1 MSLWKIAWRSIQT
14 RALASG
20 LTAVAMGLGVALV
33 VAVLVIYEVV
43 DHTYRRGGAGCD
55 LVVGAKGDGLSL
67 VLSSAYYLKKP
78 IGNIPYSY
86 YRDLVEGYVEPQVQI
101 ETAVPICMGDTYE
114 GHPVVGTTP
123 EMFDRMRYLGDR
135 RYEFDDGGNFA
146 WDDHTGAVVGWA
158 VARQEQLAVDS
169 EFKTAHGT
177 GKKAHTHDQLFT
189 VRGVLKHT
197 GMPVDRAVFVN
208 MEGFYG
214 LHVGKAG
221 DHAAEHEDLP
231 SEQGEAEQGHDE
243 AAHGDEG
250 TDPDRAPAEREEA
263 GHGEQD
269 HGTNGE
275 TVAPDAPLGSLSGFV
290 YADRNND
297 GLKDPRETA
306 LPHVEVALIRTD
318 AEGTQVTHRIKKT
331 DHAGFYRFTN
341 LPPGTYTIVET
352 QPGGYFDG
360 IDHLGTAGGE
370 ASNDRFANIELQGGF
385 DATDYNFGEQ
395 EGVTAVLVCLDD
407 ITRWRIE
414 DLKTKINRGPVAQA
428 ASPTAEITGLLENI
442 VGRIQEL
449 LLLFAVLIVVVAGIG
464 IMVSIYN
471 SMSDRRHEIAVMRAL
486 GAGRMTVMIVILL
499 ESILLSLGG
508 GAIGILLGHGLIAA
522 LSPTIF
528 QQTGVAIGLFDF
540 RLVELVLIPG
550 LIVLASLVGYLPA
563 KTAYRTDVARSL
575 TANP

>member
-14 RALASG
+14 RALASA

-55 LVVGAKGDGLSL
+55 LIVGAKGDGLSL
-67 VLSSAYYLKKP
+67 VLNSAYYLKKP

-86 YRDLVEGYVEPQVQI
+86 YRDLVEGYVEPKVQI
-101 ETAVPICMGDTYE
+101 ETAVPICMGDSFE
-114 GHPVVGTTP
+114 GHPVIGTTP
-123 EMFDRMRYLGDR
+123 EMFDEMRYLGDR
-135 RYEFDDGGNFA
+135 PYEFDDGGNFT
-146 WDDHTGAVVGWA
+146 WEDHTGAVVGWA
-158 VARQEQLAVDS
+158 VARQEELGVDS
-169 EFKTAHGT
+169 EFKTDHGT
-177 GKKAHTHDQLFT
+177 GEGAHAHEQIFT

-197 GMPVDRAVFVN
+197 GTPVDRAVFVN
-208 MEGFYG
+208 MEGFYS
-214 LHVGKAG
+214 LHVGEAC
-221 DHAAEHEDLP
+221 DDTAEHEDHP
-231 SEQGEAEQGHDE
+231 PGETEHV
-243 AAHGDEG
+243 AHEPGSNEDTG
-250 TDPDRAPAEREEA
+250 DPDASSC
-263 GHGEQD
+263 
-269 HGTNGE
+269 
-275 TVAPDAPLGSLSGFV
+275 SLSGFV
-290 YADRNND
+290 YVDRNND
-297 GLKDPRETA
+297 GRKDPEETA
-306 LPHVEVALIRTD
+306 LPHVTVTLTRTD
-318 AEGTQVTHRIKKT
+318 ADGTQVTQRIKET

-341 LPPGTYTIVET
+341 LPAGTYTIFET

-360 IDHLGTAGGE
+360 IDHVGTAGGE
-370 ASNDRFANIELQGGF
+370 ESNDRFANIELQPGV

-395 EGVTAVLVCLDD
+395 QGVTAVLVCLDE

-414 DLKTKINRGPVAQA
+414 DLKGKINRGPVAQA
-428 ASPTAEITGLLENI
+428 ASPIAEITGLLENI
-442 VGRIQEL
+442 VGKIQEL
-449 LLLFAVLIVVVAGIG
+449 LLLFAVLIVIVAGIG

-486 GAGRMTVMIVILL
+486 GAGRVTVMVVILL

-508 GAIGILLGHGLIAA
+508 GAIGILLGHGLIGV

-528 QQTGVAIGLFDF
+528 AQTGVAVGPFDF

-550 LIVLASLVGYLPA
+550 LIILASLVGYLPA